1 MLDASNSAFGMTMSK
16 PHRDPIRDELDANL
30 VTLSYKTTYQPAAVR
45 HQNCYFGKLGILRT
59 TMLKW
64 FVSFPVCATFLSQ
77 VALDVVRD
85 GVAGMAHGVFILTPG
100 LFLAS
105 VTFGLYRR
113 KWL

>member
-1 MLDASNSAFGMTMSK
+1 
-16 PHRDPIRDELDANL
+16 
-30 VTLSYKTTYQPAAVR
+30 
-45 HQNCYFGKLGILRT
+45 
-59 TMLKW
+59 MLKW
-64 FVSFPVCATFLSQ
+64 FVSFPLCATFLSQ
-77 VALDVVRD
+77 IAFDVVRD